1 MDTSGVFGVSHG
13 PKLGLFGSCGV
24 TCVAAPCVASFPE
37 LAEHGYA
44 NLTPHE
50 DVNIADNKE
59 L

>member
-13 PKLGLFGSCGV
+13 AKLGLFRSGGI
-24 TCVAAPCVASFPE
+24 TCAAAPCSASFPE
-37 LAEHGYA
+37 LAEHAYA

-50 DVNIADNKE
+50 DVNIADHEE

>member
-13 PKLGLFGSCGV
+13 AKLELFRSCGI
-24 TCVAAPCVASFPE
+24 TCVAAPCAASFPE

-44 NLTPHE
+44 KLTAHE
-50 DVNIADNKE
+50 DVNIADNEE